1 MENNKNKRIVIKHNF
16 GKHPKLALQ
25 LLADEKKARDEMR
38 RREEQSIKVKL
49 PQYVQE
55 IMDEVA

>member
-1 MENNKNKRIVIKHNF
+1 MENNKNKRIVIAPDF

-38 RREEQSIKVKL
+38 RREELNEEIKL
-49 PQYVQE
+49 PQYVKD